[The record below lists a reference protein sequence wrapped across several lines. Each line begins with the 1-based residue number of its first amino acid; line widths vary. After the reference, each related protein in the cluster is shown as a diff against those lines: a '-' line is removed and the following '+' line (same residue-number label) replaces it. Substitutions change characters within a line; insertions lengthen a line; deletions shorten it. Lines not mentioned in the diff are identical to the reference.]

1 MDDNTYLKD
10 LNTTRDDMVN
20 IHANKA
26 KDKLNKNKAL
36 RYIYIGGG
44 IVSLIL
50 AFLGII
56 IPGLPVTPLALLSA
70 ILFAKSSDRLYNWL
84 LNNKLLG
91 PRIKNYQKNKGITS
105 KGKIGV
111 IAFMTAMVLFS
122 SFVVVK
128 VIFLRIVI
136 LSLGIIGGFVVW
148 FFVPTA
154 QKKSND
160 SLENDNHNKLVS

>member
-56 IPGLPVTPLALLSA
+56 IPGLPVTPLALLS
-70 ILFAKSSDRLYNWL
+70 DRLYNWL

-111 IAFMTAMVLFS
+111 IAFMTTMVLFS